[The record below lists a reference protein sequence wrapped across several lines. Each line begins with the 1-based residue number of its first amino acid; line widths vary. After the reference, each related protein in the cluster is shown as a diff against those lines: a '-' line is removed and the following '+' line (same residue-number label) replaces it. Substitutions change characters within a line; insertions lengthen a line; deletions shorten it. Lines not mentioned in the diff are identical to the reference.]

1 MTQETDVD
9 NDLKIPGAVDIVTK
23 IRDNDRASAID
34 DINDLLY
41 AKAADVLG
49 AHKKEVSQS
58 FFNEPPVVEPES
70 NETDNGSDR
79 EHPSS

>member
-34 DINDLLY
+34 DINDLL
-41 AKAADVLG
+41 LT
-49 AHKKEVSQS
+49 
-58 FFNEPPVVEPES
+58 F
-70 NETDNGSDR
+70 
-79 EHPSS
+79 